1 MHFAENVFSLS
12 DGPKA
17 NFSKSLKLYNFNCWI
32 IKSAKKL
39 KFDTKNLSLN
49 QLVLHRRVDWV
60 QSDMEWVE
68 KIDGLYMFFYL
79 VIYFRIYNESIGS

>member
-17 NFSKSLKLYNFNCWI
+17 NFSKILQLYNFNCWI

-39 KFDTKNLSLN
+39 KFDTKNLYDRVPKRIELN
-49 QLVLHRRVDWV
+49 NR
-60 QSDMEWVE
+60 ST
-68 KIDGLYMFFYL
+68 
-79 VIYFRIYNESIGS
+79 